1 MNIQTEK
8 LELLRMI
15 LDTDNPGILSS
26 IRRIFTNSKEA
37 DFWDVLSNEQ
47 KEEILQGIEEIETG
61 QTVDFYEFMKKNGK

>member
-37 DFWDVLSNEQ
+37 DFWDALSNEQ